1 MDKYEFNNAGA
12 TIYDFVWSS
21 FCDNYIEMSKY
32 SLPSIS
38 TKSTL
43 CYILTGILKLLQ
55 PFMPFVTAEIYS
67 MLPTKEKEDLMIC
80 DYPKYNKDYIFLE
93 EEKLVDDQVLF
104 IKNFR
109 NTKVENNITKD
120 MKVMFDNNE
129 DITLIVNMLKINDN
143 LIKEPLTIKSYKVL
157 SNNYKAT
164 IFFEKIETPED
175 KNIKEKQINTLK
187 ESIARREK
195 LLSNINY
202 VSKAPENIVNADR
215 KKLAE
220 EKKILEELLK

>member
-32 SLPSIS
+32 SLPFIS

-120 MKVMFDNNE
+120 MKVMFDTNE
-129 DITLIVNMLKINDN
+129 DITLIVNMLKI
-143 LIKEPLTIKSYKVL
+143 II
-157 SNNYKAT
+157 
-164 IFFEKIETPED
+164 
-175 KNIKEKQINTLK
+175 
-187 ESIARREK
+187 
-195 LLSNINY
+195 
-202 VSKAPENIVNADR
+202 
-215 KKLAE
+215 
-220 EKKILEELLK
+220 

>member
-1 MDKYEFNNAGA
+1 
-12 TIYDFVWSS
+12 
-21 FCDNYIEMSKY
+21 
-32 SLPSIS
+32 
-38 TKSTL
+38 
-43 CYILTGILKLLQ
+43 
-55 PFMPFVTAEIYS
+55 
-67 MLPTKEKEDLMIC
+67 MIC

>member
-1 MDKYEFNNAGA
+1 
-12 TIYDFVWSS
+12 
-21 FCDNYIEMSKY
+21 MSKY

-109 NTKVENNITKD
+109 NTKIENNITKD

-129 DITLIVNMLKINDN
+129 DITLIVNMLKINDT
-143 LIKEPLTIKSYKVL
+143 LIKEPLTIKAYKVL

>member
-1 MDKYEFNNAGA
+1 
-12 TIYDFVWSS
+12 
-21 FCDNYIEMSKY
+21 MSKY

>member
-1 MDKYEFNNAGA
+1 
-12 TIYDFVWSS
+12 
-21 FCDNYIEMSKY
+21 MSKY

-120 MKVMFDNNE
+120 MKVMFDTNE
-129 DITLIVNMLKINDN
+129 DITLIVNMLKINDT